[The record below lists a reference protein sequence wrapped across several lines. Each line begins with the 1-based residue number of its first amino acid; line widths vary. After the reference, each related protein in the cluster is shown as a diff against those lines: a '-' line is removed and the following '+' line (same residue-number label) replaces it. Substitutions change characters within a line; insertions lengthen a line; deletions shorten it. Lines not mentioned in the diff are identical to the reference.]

1 MKVISKIKEKLEGY
15 TVTLVDIWLWSVLAT
30 IIAFLIM
37 TVISIVQLAE
47 GGYRMNL
54 VFWIVLC
61 FITLSLSIFG
71 ASLPSSDKTLFT
83 IHFKNKKNH
92 EEN

>member
-1 MKVISKIKEKLEGY
+1 MKVISKIKDKLEGY

-47 GGYRMNL
+47 GGYRMHIG
-54 VFWIVLC
+54 FWIVLC

-71 ASLPSSDKTLFT
+71 ASLPSKNKTLFT
-83 IHFKNKKNH
+83 IHFKNKKNN

>member
-1 MKVISKIKEKLEGY
+1 MKVISKINNKLEGY

-71 ASLPSSDKTLFT
+71 ASLLSSNKTLFT
-83 IHFKNKKNH
+83 IHFKKQKNH